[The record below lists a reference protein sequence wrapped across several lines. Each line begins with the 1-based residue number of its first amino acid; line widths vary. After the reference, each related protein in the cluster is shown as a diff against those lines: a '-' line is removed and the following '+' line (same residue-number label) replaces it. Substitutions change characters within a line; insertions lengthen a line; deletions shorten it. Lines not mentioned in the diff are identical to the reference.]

1 MLRSRA
7 FGLLLFTAV
16 LFSSFSYAVVP
27 QRIAGDLATGPK
39 VPLRGNVHGLARP
52 EFDLGRADGSRLIE
66 GITLSLRPSPAQQQD
81 LNQFLAQLGDPH
93 SKNFHKYL
101 TPAQFGARFGMS
113 QNDLDKITA
122 WLQKEG
128 FTNISV
134 ANGRNQISFDG
145 TVGQIESVFAMEMH
159 NYLVNGEVHLANSG
173 EPSVPAALSGIAGS
187 LWHIDDFSPKPRVAV
202 KPNLTSYV
210 SGNHFLTPGDFAK
223 IYNLGT
229 LYTAGGSGQKIAII
243 GQSTVNTTDLN
254 NFRTAAGLPAST
266 VTMTLA
272 GGTGTRCPGDEGE
285 SDLDIEWAGGVAQN
299 ASITFV
305 FAGVDSGKTCNT
317 RTNNVWDALQFAI
330 QNNVAPFISTSYGF
344 CESGLGQAFVVNT
357 LQAALQQGQAQGQ
370 TLVAASGDSGAAD
383 CEPSGNTSATTGLAV
398 DAPSSIPEATGAG
411 GTEFSGDVPGTV
423 TGTAPNTTAG
433 AANPYWGASGTG
445 SDGVVTALTYIPEIT
460 WNDTNNLNNNPPT
473 LSAAGGGASIF
484 FAKPTW
490 QTGTGVPADSARD
503 VPDIALTTSQFH
515 DPYLICSEDTGSTA
529 TQQTCTSGFRT
540 GAGGNFSAVGGTS
553 AAAPTFTAILA
564 LINQFLNNPGTT
576 GLAPV
581 NPMLYSL
588 AATNPSA
595 FHDVTAGDNKVPCT
609 VGTTNCPTGTTS
621 IGFSAGTGYDQVT
634 GLGSVDVTNLANAW
648 AAALAQYT
656 LSAGALSPA
665 PVSAGNST
673 TTTITVAPT
682 SGSTFTGTINYA
694 CSGLPTGATCSFNP
708 TTTTGTTGTTTL
720 TIQTAA
726 NMAAGPPV
734 TVTVTGSSAG
744 GASANTSVSLVV
756 TATTMSFALSTNL
769 SGGTATVAQ
778 GQTTGA
784 INIAVQSTSTPSFLV
799 SNGGGGTVTALP
811 VTYTC
816 SGNPAQS
823 ICLFNGNSQSVT
835 TQSTTVTLTIST
847 TAPTGKMESPFGHAN
862 RILYAAL
869 LPGLLGIVFVA
880 GSRRRSLGSM
890 LGLIVLLGVS
900 TLWVAS
906 CGGTN
911 GSGTKNLGTV
921 VGNYPVT
928 VNATTGGAAPITSS
942 VQFTLSVTP

>member
-16 LFSSFSYAVVP
+16 MLSSFSYAVVP
-27 QRIAGDLATGPK
+27 QRIASDLATGPK

-173 EPSVPAALSGIAGS
+173 EPSVPAALSGIVGS

-383 CEPSGNTSATTGLAV
+383 CEPSGSTSATTGLAV

-433 AANPYWGASGTG
+433 TANPYWGASGTG

-484 FAKPTW
+484 FVKPTW

-515 DPYLICSEDTGSTA
+515 DPYLICSEDTGTTA

-564 LINQFLNNPGTT
+564 LINQFLNNPATT

-595 FHDVTAGDNKVPCT
+595 FHDVTSGTNKVPCT
-609 VGTTNCPTGTTS
+609 SGTTNCPTGTTS

-656 LSAGALSPA
+656 LSAGALSPVS
-665 PVSAGNST
+665 VSAGTST

-726 NMAAGPPV
+726 NMAAGTTPI
-734 TVTVTGSSAG
+734 TVKGSSAG

-756 TATTMSFALSTNL
+756 TATTMSFTLGTNL

-784 INIAVQSTSTPSFLV
+784 INIAVSSSSTPSFV
-799 SNGGGGTVTALP
+799 TTSGSSNSTALP

-847 TAPTGKMESPFGHAN
+847 TAPTGKMESPFGKAN
-862 RILYAAL
+862 RIFYAAL
-869 LPGLLGIVFVA
+869 LPGLLGIVFMA
-880 GSRRRSLGSM
+880 GSRRRSVGSM

-900 TLWVAS
+900 TLWTAS

-911 GSGTKNLGTV
+911 GSGSKNLGTV
-921 VGNYPVT
+921 VGSYPVT